1 SRLAAEQQGMAQDA
15 GQPVDGEA

>member
-1 SRLAAEQQGMAQDA
+1 RLAAEQQGMAQDA

>member
-1 SRLAAEQQGMAQDA
+1 LAAEQQGMAQDA